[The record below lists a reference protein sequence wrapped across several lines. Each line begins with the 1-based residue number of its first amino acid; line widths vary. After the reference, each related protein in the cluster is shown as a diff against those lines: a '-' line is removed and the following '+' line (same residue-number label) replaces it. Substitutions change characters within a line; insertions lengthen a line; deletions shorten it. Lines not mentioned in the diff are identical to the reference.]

1 MIWTDTGFLLSKISF
16 QENSIIANFYTKK
29 HGKCVGIIYGA
40 TSKKIKNY
48 LQNGNELYLE
58 YYSKNDNALGY
69 FKTEILKPCTS
80 KFFSESTKLTCIV
93 SMLDLIKILTVE
105 GQENSK
111 IYNLINQLFELLNN
125 ENWKSDYVFW
135 ELNLLKYIGFDLN
148 LIDYCKCDVSE
159 NKKKYFIESSSKKL
173 TVPNFLVENVKDN
186 ISDREIYDSLNLISE
201 YMKKNIFI
209 PNNINFPFSRQNFI
223 NYFK

>member
-1 MIWTDTGFLLSKISF
+1 MIWTDTGFLLSKIAF
-16 QENSIIANFYTKK
+16 QENSIIANLYTKK
-29 HGKCVGIIYGA
+29 HGKCAGIIYGA

-58 YYSKNDNALGY
+58 YHSKSDNTLGY
-69 FKTEILKPCTS
+69 FKTEILRPYTS
-80 KFFSESTKLTCIV
+80 KFFSEKIKLTCIV

-111 IYNLINQLFELLNN
+111 IYDLIDRLFILLDN
-125 ENWKSDYVFW
+125 ENWKSDYIFW

-148 LIDYCKCDVSE
+148 IIDYCKQEETE
-159 NKKKYFIESSSKKL
+159 NKKKYFIESASKKL
-173 TVPNFLVENVKDN
+173 IVPNFLVENIKEN
-186 ISDREIYDSLNLISE
+186 ISDRDIYNSLNLISE

-209 PNNINFPFSRQNFI
+209 PNNINFPISRQNLI

>member
-1 MIWTDTGFLLSKISF
+1 MIWTDTGFLLSKIAF

-29 HGKCVGIIYGA
+29 HGKCAGIIYGA

-58 YYSKNDNALGY
+58 YHSKSDNTLGY
-69 FKTEILKPCTS
+69 FKIEILKPYTS
-80 KFFSESTKLTCIV
+80 KFFSEKIKLTCIV
-93 SMLDLIKILTVE
+93 SMLDLIKILTVD
-105 GQENSK
+105 GQKNSK
-111 IYNLINQLFELLNN
+111 IYSLIDKLFMLLND
-125 ENWKSDYVFW
+125 ENWKSNYVFW

-148 LIDYCKCDVSE
+148 LIDYCKYDKIE
-159 NKKKYFIESSSKKL
+159 NKKKYFIESISKKL
-173 TVPNFLVENVKDN
+173 KVPNFLVENIEED
-186 ISDREIYDSLNLISE
+186 ISDRDIYDSLNLISE

-209 PNNINFPFSRQNFI
+209 PNNINFPTSRLNFI

>member
-1 MIWTDTGFLLSKISF
+1 MIWTDTGFLLSKIAF

-29 HGKCVGIIYGA
+29 HGKYAGIIYGA

-58 YYSKNDNALGY
+58 YHSKSDNTLGY
-69 FKTEILKPCTS
+69 FKIEILKPYTS
-80 KFFSESTKLTCIV
+80 KFFSEKIKLNCIV
-93 SMLDLIKILTVE
+93 STLDLIKILTVD

-111 IYNLINQLFELLNN
+111 IYSLIDKLFILLND

-135 ELNLLKYIGFDLN
+135 ELDLLKYIGFDLN
-148 LIDYCKCDVSE
+148 LIEYCKYDEIE
-159 NKKKYFIESSSKKL
+159 NKKKYFIEGTSKKL
-173 TVPNFLVENVKDN
+173 KVPNFLVENIKED
-186 ISDREIYDSLNLISE
+186 IPDRDIYDSLNLISE

-209 PNNINFPFSRQNFI
+209 PNNINFPTSRLNFI

>member
-1 MIWTDTGFLLSKISF
+1 MIWTDTGFLLSKIAF

-29 HGKCVGIIYGA
+29 HGKCAGIIYGA

-58 YYSKNDNALGY
+58 YHSKSDNTLGY
-69 FKTEILKPCTS
+69 FKIEILKPYTS
-80 KFFSESTKLTCIV
+80 KFFSEKIKLTCIV
-93 SMLDLIKILTVE
+93 SMLDLIKILTVD

-111 IYNLINQLFELLNN
+111 IYDLIDKLFMLLDNK
-125 ENWKSDYVFW
+125 NWKSDYIFW

-148 LIDYCKCDVSE
+148 LIDYCKYDETE
-159 NKKKYFIESSSKKL
+159 NKKAYFIESTSKKL
-173 TVPNFLVENVKDN
+173 KVPNFLVENIKED
-186 ISDREIYDSLNLISE
+186 ISNRDIYDSLNLISE

-209 PNNINFPFSRQNFI
+209 PNNINFPTSRLNFI